1 MFGCTTKYNSL
12 SGKWNTKRS
21 LRNKRIH
28 KCLGYSFI
36 ILGQGAIF
44 TGIYHYRHVDAHR
57 YDTPYEWIQLGI
69 FLGILII
76 LEAIYQRSLAR
87 EVPLNGCNNLGLIS
101 LHRLKV
107 WSEPRLW
114 SKRSKRRAALLR
126 QDLLFFI
133 RPFLKLQNICCLF
146 SCNFLYRF
154 LNSFTFLYFVVCND
168 WLHAQWYIKRLS
180 WFLTII
186 FYSIGQNCE
195 ITLFSLFGGIFN

>member
-1 MFGCTTKYNSL
+1 MFFVTTVMALYAWHHLGWQLLTEFNHFYFAFPTFLFLSIIVMFGCTTKYNSL

-101 LHRLKV
+101 
-107 WSEPRLW
+107 
-114 SKRSKRRAALLR
+114 
-126 QDLLFFI
+126 I
-133 RPFLKLQNICCLF
+133 
-146 SCNFLYRF
+146 
-154 LNSFTFLYFVVCND
+154 
-168 WLHAQWYIKRLS
+168 
-180 WFLTII
+180 
-186 FYSIGQNCE
+186 
-195 ITLFSLFGGIFN
+195 